1 MEVVYERCCG
11 VDVHKKTAVACMI
24 VPGPQGRPVREVR
37 TFGTMTDDVLE
48 LGDWLAEQSVSHV
61 AIESTGSY
69 WKPLW
74 NLLADRV
81 NLVLVNAH
89 HVRAVPGRKTDV
101 KDSEWLA
108 DLLRHGLLRPSFVPS
123 RPQRELRELVR
134 YRTLL
139 VQERS
144 AAANRIQKTLEGANI
159 KLASVAT
166 DILGKS
172 GRAMVQALVDGE
184 TDATRMAQLAKQ
196 RMRAKIPVLERA
208 LVGHF
213 GPHQRFLVAEQLAHI
228 DFLDER
234 LARLSAEIAARV
246 HADEQAVERVQ
257 TIPGVGRRTAEVLV
271 AEIGTDLARFPTSQ
285 HLASWAGMCPGN
297 CESAGKRQSGK
308 TRKGNRWLRSALI
321 EAAHAAAHTKDTY
334 LSAQFRRV
342 AAKRGAKKA
351 AVAVGHTILVI
362 VYHLLQRGSDYQEL
376 GGTYFDERNRTI
388 VQHRLVRRLEGL
400 GYRVALDPLA
410 PTASAA

>member
-11 VDVHKKTAVACMI
+11 VDVHKKTAVACVI

-134 YRTLL
+134 YRTSL

-271 AEIGTDLARFPTSQ
+271 AEIGTDLAGSRPASISPRGPGCALATARVPANARVARRARATAGCARRSLRRPTPPPTPRIPT
-285 HLASWAGMCPGN
+285 CPPS
-297 CESAGKRQSGK
+297 SAVWPPSAVP
-308 TRKGNRWLRSALI
+308 RKPPSRSA
-321 EAAHAAAHTKDTY
+321 TRSWSSSTTC
-334 LSAQFRRV
+334 SN
-342 AAKRGAKKA
+342 GA
-351 AVAVGHTILVI
+351 
-362 VYHLLQRGSDYQEL
+362 
-376 GGTYFDERNRTI
+376 RTT
-388 VQHRLVRRLEGL
+388 R
-400 GYRVALDPLA
+400 
-410 PTASAA
+410 S